1 MSYFF
6 TPEVVILSDPTPYH
20 EFFEANLPRYLEM
33 LRQMVE
39 INSFT
44 ANPNGVRA
52 LADLTANV
60 FSHLGFHAEY
70 VPSANPEYGV
80 HLVMKRAGTGDKKL
94 AFVSHLDT
102 VYPLEDE
109 ILNDFRWR
117 EEGDR
122 IYGPGTVD
130 IKGGTVMIY
139 MILEAIRQFQP
150 VVFEATSWYVLLNA
164 SEETMT
170 KDFGEVAVSHL
181 PGDTRACL
189 IFEGGIV
196 RNGGVKLV
204 TNRKG
209 MAVFRVTTEGKSAHA
224 GSSHPQGAN
233 AIAQMAHVVLAIEG
247 MTDYEKNLTFNVGT
261 ISGGTVTN
269 RVPHFAEIRV
279 EMRAFET
286 EVFEA
291 GLAGMFALAERSDV
305 ASKDGYPCRVRVELL
320 SRTGPWNPNPGSERL
335 LQIWQEA
342 GEVVGIK
349 VGREIRGGLSDGNL
363 LWHIFPTI
371 DALGPDGGNA
381 HSSERS
387 ADGSKDQ
394 EYVTVSSFVPKALV
408 NTVAVLKLLG

>member
-1 MSYFF
+1 MSDTTF
-6 TPEVVILSDPTPYH
+6 SPYRD
-20 EFFEANLPRYLEM
+20 FFETNLPHYLDM

-44 ANPNGVRA
+44 ANPKGIIA
-52 LADLTANV
+52 LADLTANA

-70 VPSANPEYGV
+70 VPSANPDYGV
-80 HLVMKRAGTGDKKL
+80 HLVMKRPGTGDKKL
-94 AFVSHLDT
+94 ALVSHLDT
-102 VYPLEDE
+102 VYPVEDE

-117 EEGDR
+117 EQGDR

-139 MILEAIRQFQP
+139 MILDAIRKFQP
-150 VVFEATSWYVLLNA
+150 EVFEETSWYVLLNA

-170 KDFGEVAVSHL
+170 KDFGEVALSHL
-181 PGDTRACL
+181 PAETLACL

-196 RNGGVKLV
+196 RNGSVKLV

-209 MAVFRVTTEGKSAHA
+209 MAVYRLTTEGKSAHA

-233 AIAQMAHVVLAIEG
+233 AITQMAHVILAIEG

-269 RVPHFAEIRV
+269 RIPHFADIRV
-279 EMRAFET
+279 EMRTFET
-286 EVFEA
+286 DIFEA
-291 GLAGMFALAERSDV
+291 GLAKMFALEQRSDV
-305 ASKDGYPCRVRVELL
+305 ASKDGFPCKVTVELL
-320 SRTGPWNPNPGSERL
+320 SRTEPWNPNTRSDRL
-335 LQIWQEA
+335 LEIWQEA
-342 GEVVGIK
+342 GNEAGMK
-349 VGREIRGGLSDGNL
+349 VGKEIRGGLSDGNL
-363 LWHIFPTI
+363 LWHTFPTV

-394 EYVTVSSFVPKALV
+394 EYVTVSSFVPKAWV
-408 NTVAVLKLLG
+408 NTVAVLKLLA

>member
-1 MSYFF
+1 MSDTTFA
-6 TPEVVILSDPTPYH
+6 PWRD
-20 EFFEANLPRYLEM
+20 FFETNLPQYLKL

-39 INSFT
+39 IDSFT
-44 ANPNGVRA
+44 ANPKGIIA

-70 VPSANPEYGV
+70 VPSANPDYGA
-80 HLVMKRAGTGDKKL
+80 HLVMKRPGTGNKTL

-102 VYPLEDE
+102 VYPVEDE
-109 ILNDFRWR
+109 IHNDFHWR

-139 MILEAIRQFQP
+139 MILEAMRGFQP
-150 VVFEATSWYVLLNA
+150 DVFEATNWYVLLNA

-170 KDFGEVAVSHL
+170 KDFGEVALSRL
-181 PGDTRACL
+181 PTDTLACL

-196 RNGGVKLV
+196 RNRAVKLV

-209 MAVFRVTTEGKSAHA
+209 MAVFRVITEGKSAHA
-224 GSSHPQGAN
+224 GSAHAQGSN

-261 ISGGTVTN
+261 IFGGTVTN

-286 EVFEA
+286 DVFDA
-291 GLAGMFALAERSDV
+291 GLAGMFALKDRSDV
-305 ASKDGYPCRVRVELL
+305 TSKDGYPCKVTVELL
-320 SRTGPWNPNPGSERL
+320 SRTEPWNPNPGSEGL
-335 LQIWQEA
+335 LKTWQEA
-342 GEVVGIK
+342 GAAVGIQ

-363 LWHIFPTI
+363 LWHTFPTV

-394 EYVTVSSFVPKALV
+394 EYVTVSSFVPKAWV
-408 NTVAVLKLLG
+408 NTVAILKVLEG

>member
-1 MSYFF
+1 
-6 TPEVVILSDPTPYH
+6 
-20 EFFEANLPRYLEM
+20 M

-44 ANPNGVRA
+44 ANPKGIIA

-70 VPSANPEYGV
+70 VPSANPDYGV
-80 HLVMKRAGTGDKKL
+80 HLVMKRPGIGDKKL
-94 AFVSHLDT
+94 ALVSHLDT
-102 VYPLEDE
+102 VYPVEDE

-117 EEGDR
+117 EQGDR

-139 MILEAIRQFQP
+139 MILDAIRKFQP
-150 VVFEATSWYVLLNA
+150 EVFEATSWYVLLNA

-170 KDFGEVAVSHL
+170 KDFGEVALSHL
-181 PGDTRACL
+181 PAETLACL

-196 RNGGVKLV
+196 RNGSVKLV

-209 MAVFRVTTEGKSAHA
+209 MAVYRVTTEGKSAHA

-233 AIAQMAHVVLAIEG
+233 AITQMAHVILAIEG

-269 RVPHFAEIRV
+269 RIPHFAEIRV
-279 EMRAFET
+279 EMRTFET
-286 EVFEA
+286 DIFEA
-291 GLAGMFALAERSDV
+291 GLAKMFALEQRSDV
-305 ASKDGYPCRVRVELL
+305 ASKDGFPCKVTVELL
-320 SRTGPWNPNPGSERL
+320 SRTEPWNPNTRSDRL
-335 LQIWQEA
+335 LEIWQEA
-342 GEVVGIK
+342 GDEVGMK
-349 VGREIRGGLSDGNL
+349 VGKEIRGGLSDGNL
-363 LWHIFPTI
+363 LWHTFPTV

-394 EYVTVSSFVPKALV
+394 EYVTVSSFVPKAWV
-408 NTVAVLKLLG
+408 NTVAVLKLLQ

>member
-1 MSYFF
+1 
-6 TPEVVILSDPTPYH
+6 
-20 EFFEANLPRYLEM
+20 M

-44 ANPNGVRA
+44 ANSDGVRA
-52 LADLTANV
+52 LADLTANL
-60 FSHLGFHAEY
+60 FAHLGFHAEY
-70 VPSANPEYGV
+70 VPSANPDYGV
-80 HLVMKRAGTGDKKL
+80 HLVMKRTGTGGKKL

-102 VYPLEDE
+102 VFPVEDE
-109 ILNDFRWR
+109 IQNDFRWR
-117 EEGDR
+117 EEGER

-139 MILEAIRQFQP
+139 MILEAIHHFQP
-150 VVFEATSWYVLLNA
+150 EVFEGTTWYVLLNA

-170 KDFGEVAVSHL
+170 KDFGQVALSHL
-181 PGDTRACL
+181 PSDNLACL

-196 RNGGVKLV
+196 RNGGMKLV

-209 MAVFRVTTEGKSAHA
+209 MAVYRVTTEGKSAHA

-233 AIAQMAHVVLAIEG
+233 AIAQMAHIVLAIEG

-279 EMRAFET
+279 EMRTFET
-286 EVFEA
+286 EVFED
-291 GLAGMFALAERSDV
+291 GLAKMFALQERTDV
-305 ASKDGYPCRVRVELL
+305 ESKDGYPCKVTVELL
-320 SRTGPWNPNPGSERL
+320 SRTEPWNPNPGSDRL
-335 LQIWQEA
+335 LEIWQAA
-342 GEVVGIK
+342 GEELGMK

-363 LWHIFPTI
+363 LWHTFPTI

-394 EYVTVSSFVPKALV
+394 EYVTVDSFVPKAWV
-408 NTVAVLKLLG
+408 NTVAVLKLLA

>member
-1 MSYFF
+1 MSKATFA
-6 TPEVVILSDPTPYH
+6 PYRD
-20 EFFEANLPRYLEM
+20 FFENNLPHYLDI

-44 ANPNGVRA
+44 ANSDGVRA

-60 FSHLGFHAEY
+60 FSPLGFHAEY

-80 HLVMKRAGTGDKKL
+80 HLVMKRNGKGDKKL

-102 VYPLEDE
+102 VYPVEDE
-109 ILNDFRWR
+109 IHNDFHWR
-117 EEGDR
+117 EEDER

-150 VVFEATSWYVLLNA
+150 DVFETTNWYVLLNA

-170 KDFGEVAVSHL
+170 KDFGQVALSHL
-181 PGDTRACL
+181 PGDTLACL

-196 RNGGVKLV
+196 RNGGMKLV

-209 MAVFRVTTEGKSAHA
+209 MAVYRVTTEGKSAHA

-233 AIAQMAHVVLAIEG
+233 AIAQMAHIVLAIEE
-247 MTDYEKNLTFNVGT
+247 MTDYEKNLTFNVGK

-279 EMRAFET
+279 EMRTFET
-286 EVFEA
+286 EVFED
-291 GLAGMFALAERSDV
+291 GLAKMFALQDRADV
-305 ASKDGYPCRVRVELL
+305 TSKDGYPCKVMVELL
-320 SRTGPWNPNPGSERL
+320 SRTEPWNPNPGSDRL
-335 LQIWQEA
+335 LEIWQEA
-342 GEVVGIK
+342 GDKLGMK

-363 LWHIFPTI
+363 LWHKFPTI

-394 EYVTVSSFVPKALV
+394 EYVTVSSFVPKAWV
-408 NTVAVLKLLG
+408 NTVAVLKILT